1 LGDSGLV
8 TNAEPAPVFRRFPWV
23 QLVFCLACLS
33 MAAWTWIAS
42 YCCWQVTPDQLV
54 EGAPRIWFAP
64 LLGLYVDVSVPKD
77 FQLDPYPDNLISA
90 GVDPTF
96 TLRRNRSGELRM
108 QFSNRHYRMIQ
119 ARGLRLGSSVR
130 GRIVQAAPPSGRALV
145 GVDTR
150 SPRISGS
157 AIAGLVVG
165 AMGCFIFGL
174 YLRRW
179 LKARRE
185 AT

>member
-1 LGDSGLV
+1 MSDD
-8 TNAEPAPVFRRFPWV
+8 PARPPWFPYV
-23 QLVFCLACLS
+23 AALFCGVCVG
-33 MAAWTWIAS
+33 MAGWMWIAS

-77 FQLDPYPDNLISA
+77 FQLYPYRDHLISA
-90 GVDPTF
+90 GVDPTYA
-96 TLRRNRSGELRM
+96 LRRNRNGELRV
-108 QFSNRHYRMIQ
+108 QFSNRDYRMIQ

-130 GRIVQAAPPSGRALV
+130 GRVVKADLWSGGTLV
-145 GVDTR
+145 EVDTR

-165 AMGCFIFGL
+165 AMGVFVFTVA
-174 YLRRW
+174 LRHW
-179 LKARRE
+179 LGERRKFREE
-185 AT
+185 AGA